1 MITTANRIFV
11 NPQYAEAFEE
21 NFRNRAKLVDKMPGF
36 IRNLLLRPAN
46 PGDPYVVLTFWE
58 SRAHF
63 EAWVRSPEFAQGHAR
78 SGTLPKEAFNA
89 PNLLELHEVVLDSS
103 QPDLPAEPRGG
114 LFQLGY

>member
-11 NPQYAEAFEE
+11 HPQHADAFED
-21 NFRNRAKLVDKMPGF
+21 NFRNRAGLVDKMPGF

-46 PGDPYVVLTFWE
+46 SGDPYIVLTIWE

-78 SGTLPKEAFNA
+78 SGTLPRETYSA
-89 PNLLELHEVVLDSS
+89 PNQLELHEVVLDSS
-103 QPDLPAEPRGG
+103 QPDLDSEPRGG
-114 LFQLGY
+114 PFQFGH

>member
-46 PGDPYVVLTFWE
+46 PGDPYIVLTFWE

-63 EAWVRSPEFAQGHAR
+63 EAWVRSPEFVQGHAR
-78 SGTLPKEAFNA
+78 SGTLPKDVFTA
-89 PNLLELHEVVLDSS
+89 PNQLELHEVVLDSS

-114 LFQLGY
+114 PFQLGH